1 MKSKVRAYSRSW
13 QLLKLTS
20 SAPLAGSLELQSS
33 AHYDLTSSFNS
44 PILLFLDLYIY
55 LSSQLSLRLCC
66 NMFIVSFLSLFTLS
80 VLARDVV
87 FPPLAAVHTS
97 RQYFSPFKD
106 DPAILLAGADFHGLS
121 TYANLPYVKCMS
133 SEEKV
138 EKYDIAILGAPF
150 DTVSFFVF
158 NSCP

>member
-1 MKSKVRAYSRSW
+1 
-13 QLLKLTS
+13 
-20 SAPLAGSLELQSS
+20 
-33 AHYDLTSSFNS
+33 
-44 PILLFLDLYIY
+44 
-55 LSSQLSLRLCC
+55 
-66 NMFIVSFLSLFTLS
+66 MFIVSFLSLFTLS

-97 RQYFSPFKD
+97 QQYFLPFKD

-133 SEEKV
+133 SEEEV

-150 DTVSFFVF
+150 DTVSFFVLIHVHNTEKVREGVF
-158 NSCP
+158 LARNVLLCLCRTD

>member
-1 MKSKVRAYSRSW
+1 MRAYSGSW
-13 QLLKLTS
+13 QLLKLMS